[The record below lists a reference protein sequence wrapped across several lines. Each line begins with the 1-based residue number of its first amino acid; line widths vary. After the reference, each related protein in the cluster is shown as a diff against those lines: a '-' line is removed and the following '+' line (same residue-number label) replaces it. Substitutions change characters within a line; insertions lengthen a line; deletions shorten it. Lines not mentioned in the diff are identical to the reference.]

1 LRPLPP
7 AFAWERFA
15 TEERRVSWDGF
26 LSYDGVLYG
35 LPSVAAAAGGVVQVR
50 ERAGQLTVWQRGA
63 LVITLDKEPRS
74 GEIVTHPDQFAHVL
88 PAAAARQRPRP
99 LGHQRPA
106 PVVAQ
111 RSAAPYDAL
120 YGVEVFA

>member
-1 LRPLPP
+1 
-7 AFAWERFA
+7 
-15 TEERRVSWDGF
+15 VSWDGF

-50 ERAGQLTVWQRGA
+50 EREGHLTVWQRGT
-63 LVITLDKEPRS
+63 LVITLVKEPRS
-74 GEIVTHPDQFAHVL
+74 GEIVAHPDQCAQVL
-88 PAAAARQRPRP
+88 PAATARRRPRP
-99 LGHQRPA
+99 LGHQVST

-111 RSAAPYDAL
+111 RSAAQYDAL

>member
-26 LSYDGVLYG
+26 LSYEGVLYG
-35 LPSVAAAAGGVVQVR
+35 LPAAAA
-50 ERAGQLTVWQRGA
+50 
-63 LVITLDKEPRS
+63 
-74 GEIVTHPDQFAHVL
+74 
-88 PAAAARQRPRP
+88 
-99 LGHQRPA
+99 
-106 PVVAQ
+106 AQ
-111 RSAAPYDAL
+111 YDAL

>member
-1 LRPLPP
+1 MILGVLFQHRLG
-7 AFAWERFA
+7 FTERHMLGDD
-15 TEERRVSWDGF
+15 RVV
-26 LSYDGVLYG
+26 SYDGVLYG
-35 LPSVAAAAGGVVQVR
+35 LPSAAAAAGGVVQVR
-50 ERAGQLTVWQRGA
+50 EQGNRLTVWQRGA
-63 LVITLDKEPRS
+63 LVVSLVKEPRS
-74 GEIVTHPDQFAHVL
+74 GEIVAHPDQFAHVL

-99 LGHQRPA
+99 LGHQLPA